1 MAQPT
6 PRRTLDFF
14 AAQAA
19 AKRHTGLLVLLFA
32 LAWLGTIVLVDV
44 GLAVALG
51 GDPATLLLPVAA
63 GVTLV
68 VLLGSGFH
76 AVRLAAGGGDAVA
89 RMLGGRAVD
98 RQTSDPAERRLVN
111 VVEEMAIASG
121 LPVPRLYVLDGDAG
135 INAFAAGFTPERS
148 VVAVTRG
155 ALEQLDRDELQGVM
169 AHELSHVLNSDTRLS
184 TRLMA
189 MVGGLTV
196 LALLGRI
203 LLRADVRDREGR
215 STAAVGVGLC
225 LLVAGS
231 VGAFFGRLI
240 RLAVSR
246 QREFLADA
254 ASAQFTRNPEGL
266 ARALAKIEQQGSRIS
281 SPGALEASHLFFA
294 EGVGGFL
301 SGLLATHPPVEERIR
316 RLLPQGLVAGARPA
330 AATAV
335 TVLPAT
341 AAAVLPSSAEPIL
354 PTTAVPAVA
363 AAAEA
368 FSRTVGRPGPE
379 NAARAG
385 LLLAALPP
393 ALLAAAREPS
403 GARALACALLLSDGA
418 DREAGLGALSPEA
431 GLRDEVRGLASALD
445 GVPRQERLAVLDLA
459 LPALDHLS
467 GSQASSL
474 QGDLAAVARAD
485 GRTTAFEW
493 AVERIV
499 GRRLAPLLGG
509 SRTTPVRVRDV
520 GEVQVEC
527 LELLSA
533 LAWAGERD
541 AVPAQRAL
549 DAALRVLGVPA
560 RWSILP
566 DGRVDGARLDAA
578 LARLDEAAPELKR
591 RILSACAACV
601 LADARIVPSEMEVV
615 RAIAASLG
623 CPVPLLRVESR
634 TGDPAGSPA
643 PADQGR

>member
-1 MAQPT
+1 MAPPE

-14 AAQAA
+14 AAQSA
-19 AKRHTGLLVLLFA
+19 AKRHTGLLVLLFV

-44 GLAVALG
+44 GLAVVLG

-98 RQTSDPAERRLVN
+98 RQTRDPAERRLVN

-121 LPVPRLYVLDGDAG
+121 LPVPRLYVLDRDAG

-155 ALEQLDRDELQGVM
+155 ALERLDRDELQGVM

-203 LLRADVRDREGR
+203 LLRADVGSDRDGR
-215 STAAVGVGLC
+215 SSTAVGIGLC

-231 VGAFFGRLI
+231 IGAFFGRLI

-254 ASAQFTRNPEGL
+254 AAAQFTRNPEGL
-266 ARALAKIEQQGSRIS
+266 ARALAKIEQLGSKVS

-316 RLLPQGLVAGARPA
+316 RLVPLGSSAKASPAVPA
-330 AATAV
+330 ASPTAS
-335 TVLPAT
+335 ASR
-341 AAAVLPSSAEPIL
+341 AASARAAGPVL
-354 PTTAVPAVA
+354 PTTALPVALA
-363 AAAEA
+363 AARD
-368 FSRTVGRPGPE
+368 FTRTVGRPGPE
-379 NAARAG
+379 NAVRASDLLAG
-385 LLLAALPP
+385 LPLPIV
-393 ALLAAAREPS
+393 AAAREPF
-403 GARALACALLLSDGA
+403 GARALCCALLLADGSDP
-418 DREAGLGALSPEA
+418 EPGLAPLDGDAALQA
-431 GLRDEVRGLASALD
+431 EVRRLAVALG
-445 GVPRQERLAVLDLA
+445 GVPREERLAVLDLA

-467 GSQASSL
+467 SAQAAAL
-474 QGDLAAVARAD
+474 ARDLASVARAD
-485 GRTTAFEW
+485 GRTTPFEW
-493 AVERIV
+493 AVQRMV
-499 GRRLAPLLGG
+499 RRRLVPLLGG
-509 SRTTPVRVRDV
+509 PRTVPVRVRDV

-527 LELLSA
+527 LEVLSV
-533 LAWAGERD
+533 LAWAGQRD
-541 AVPAQRAL
+541 PALAQRAL
-549 DAALRVLGVPA
+549 EAGVAALGVGA
-560 RWSILP
+560 RWNLLP
-566 DGRVDGARLDAA
+566 PGRVDDARLDAA
-578 LARLDEAAPELKR
+578 LARLDEAAPELKER
-591 RILSACAACV
+591 VLSACAACV
-601 LADARIVPSEMEVV
+601 LADAEVLQPEVELV
-615 RAIAASLG
+615 RAVAASLG
-623 CPVPLLRVESR
+623 CPVPLLRVEAPS
-634 TGDPAGSPA
+634 DPGRPA
-643 PADQGR
+643 TR

>member
-51 GDPATLLLPVAA
+51 GDPATLFLPVAA

-89 RMLGGRAVD
+89 RMLGGRPLD
-98 RQTSDPAERRLVN
+98 RQTTDPAGRRLVN

-215 STAAVGVGLC
+215 STAAVGIGLC

-231 VGAFFGRLI
+231 IGAFFGRLI

-266 ARALAKIEQQGSRIS
+266 ARALAKIQQQGSRIS

-316 RLLPQGLVAGARPA
+316 RLAPQGLAQGARPTARA
-330 AATAV
+330 AAPAEV
-335 TVLPAT
+335 PLPT
-341 AAAVLPSSAEPIL
+341 PAEVVL
-354 PTTAVPAVA
+354 PTTAVPAVVGA
-363 AAAEA
+363 AQA
-368 FSRTVGRPGPE
+368 FSRAVGRPGPE
-379 NAARAG
+379 SAARAVH
-385 LLLAALPP
+385 LLAALPP
-393 ALLAAAREPS
+393 GLRAAAREPS
-403 GARALACALLLSDGA
+403 GARALACALLLCDGPE
-418 DREAGLGALSPEA
+418 REAGLGPLARDA
-431 GLRDEVRGLASALD
+431 GLRDEVRLLAAALD
-445 GVPRQERLAVLDLA
+445 GVPREERLAVLDLA

-467 GSQASSL
+467 GPQASAL
-474 QGDLAAVARAD
+474 QEDLAAIARAD
-485 GRTTAFEW
+485 GHTTAFEW
-493 AVERIV
+493 SVERIV
-499 GRRLAPLLGG
+499 RRRLAPLLGG
-509 SRTTPVRVRDV
+509 PRATPVRVRDV

-541 AVPAQRAL
+541 AALAQRAL
-549 DAALRVLGVPA
+549 DAALRVLGVPS
-560 RWSILP
+560 RWSLLP
-566 DGRVDGARLDAA
+566 DGRVDGARLDSA
-578 LARLDEAAPELKR
+578 LARLDEAAPELKG

-615 RAIAASLG
+615 RAVAAALG
-623 CPVPLLRVESR
+623 CPVPLLRAEAR
-634 TGDPAGSPA
+634 PGEPPGSPA
-643 PADQGR
+643 PLG

>member
-1 MAQPT
+1 
-6 PRRTLDFF
+6 
-14 AAQAA
+14 
-19 AKRHTGLLVLLFA
+19 
-32 LAWLGTIVLVDV
+32 
-44 GLAVALG
+44 
-51 GDPATLLLPVAA
+51 
-63 GVTLV
+63 
-68 VLLGSGFH
+68 
-76 AVRLAAGGGDAVA
+76 
-89 RMLGGRAVD
+89 
-98 RQTSDPAERRLVN
+98 
-111 VVEEMAIASG
+111 
-121 LPVPRLYVLDGDAG
+121 
-135 INAFAAGFTPERS
+135 
-148 VVAVTRG
+148 
-155 ALEQLDRDELQGVM
+155 
-169 AHELSHVLNSDTRLS
+169 
-184 TRLMA
+184 
-189 MVGGLTV
+189 
-196 LALLGRI
+196 
-203 LLRADVRDREGR
+203 
-215 STAAVGVGLC
+215 
-225 LLVAGS
+225 VAGS

-246 QREFLADA
+246 QRELLADA
-254 ASAQFTRNPEGL
+254 ASAQVTRNPEGL

-316 RLLPQGLVAGARPA
+316 RLLPQGLVTGARPA
-330 AATAV
+330 AAVAATAV

-341 AAAVLPSSAEPIL
+341 AAAVLPAAAEPIL

-403 GARALACALLLSDGA
+403 GARALACALLLSDGP
-418 DREAGLGALSPEA
+418 DREAGLGTLAREA

-474 QGDLAAVARAD
+474 QEDLAAIARAD

-560 RWSILP
+560 RWNILP

-601 LADARIVPSEMEVV
+601 LADARVVPSEMEVV

-623 CPVPLLRVESR
+623 CPVPLLRVEAR
-634 TGDPAGSPA
+634 TGEPAGSPA